1 MGSPHPQNIFFR
13 FLKAVLDGIKVPSK
27 IRHIYAVS
35 DRHIC
40 AGGIYMPARKMHL
53 SIVSLV
59 NPNILFVIIYY
70 FQQLQQYS
78 SLGQYVIVLE
88 ALDVQWDLTLLTD
101 EDTFS
106 I

>member
-13 FLKAVLDGIKVPSK
+13 FLKAVLDGIKVPAK

-59 NPNILFVIIYY
+59 NPNILLFISFISHNYKFYHNTQLFV
-70 FQQLQQYS
+70 
-78 SLGQYVIVLE
+78 
-88 ALDVQWDLTLLTD
+88 
-101 EDTFS
+101 DT
-106 I
+106 